1 MKPLLDKAVDII
13 ASGAKS
19 LLDSTVD
26 TVKTWS
32 PALIPGVGY
41 FIEAGDKIPS
51 LPQDE
56 KLILAGAFGAATILA
71 VDAGQSVGQKLYQV
85 AHYATQP
92 DDETS
97 RIGCFATNF
106 AGGMAGAVL
115 ATTFTFSAID
125 ERPQDMA
132 ELMNNIG
139 QKFEIVMPEQNQ

>member
-1 MKPLLDKAVDII
+1 MMDKVIDMAVCGIKDATNSVIDT
-13 ASGAKS
+13 AKAF
-19 LLDSTVD
+19 
-26 TVKTWS
+26 S
-32 PALIPGVGY
+32 PSIIPGVGY

-71 VDAGQSVGQKLYQV
+71 VDAGQSVGQTLYQV

-92 DDETS
+92 DEETS

-139 QKFEIVMPEQNQ
+139 QKFELVMPEQNQ